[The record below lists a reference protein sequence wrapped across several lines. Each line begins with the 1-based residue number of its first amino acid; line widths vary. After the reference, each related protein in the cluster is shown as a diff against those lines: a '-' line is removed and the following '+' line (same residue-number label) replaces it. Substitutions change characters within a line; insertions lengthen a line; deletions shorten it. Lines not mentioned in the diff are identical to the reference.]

1 MYIHKTENHMAI
13 KGNKVLDEVAENM
26 LSETYRQKKPYM
38 LYDSF
43 KLIKCLD

>member
-26 LSETYRQKKPYM
+26 LSETYRQKKT
-38 LYDSF
+38 LHVIWF
-43 KLIKCLD
+43 I